1 MAGFED
7 LEVWKRSV
15 DLSADVFK
23 TMAKCPFICF
33 RDQITRASLSIP
45 SNIAEGMERTSAA
58 DRSKFLDYAR
68 GSCGEFRTQATV
80 GAKAGLLPSEDAER
94 WILASRQI
102 SAMIQGLIRS
112 IKEPAS
118 RPAR

>member
-7 LEVWKRSV
+7 LEVWKKAV
-15 DLSADVFK
+15 DMSADVYRSLAGCADFG
-23 TMAKCPFICF
+23 F

-45 SNIAEGMERTSAA
+45 SNIAEGMERSSPA

-68 GSCGEFRTQATV
+68 GSCGEFRTQAVV
-80 GAKAGLLPSEDAER
+80 GVRAGLLEAAAAEK
-94 WILASRQI
+94 WIHTSREI

-112 IKEPAS
+112 IKSPGL
-118 RPAR
+118 